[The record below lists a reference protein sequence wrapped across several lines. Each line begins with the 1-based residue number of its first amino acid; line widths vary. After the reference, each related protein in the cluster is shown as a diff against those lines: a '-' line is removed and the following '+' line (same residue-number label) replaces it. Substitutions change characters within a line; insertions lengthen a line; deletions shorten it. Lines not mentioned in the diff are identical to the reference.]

1 MLRDA
6 ESARQRDYG
15 TEEAMLQRA
24 REALLRF
31 ATDSTA
37 GYSNARFLRLHTTA
51 TLGELRTRTDA
62 MVDSLLTFLGEIG
75 SKHAC
80 AGSWSPERL
89 AATACFYHTCVDGA
103 QGTGSR
109 WRAHV
114 AGRPN
119 YTPGDRIEDLG
130 VLAVHVPRDCGAD
143 TPAAPRDQEECP
155 PLRRTPDAL
164 AKGRARPWRR
174 PWSSAS
180 YATKASV
187 RTRRSTGTPTCITA
201 AAASIASASRT

>member
-6 ESARQRDYG
+6 ESTRPRDYD

-24 REALLRF
+24 RDALFRF
-31 ATDSTA
+31 ATDSAA
-37 GYSNARFLRLHTTA
+37 GYSNARFLRLHTTS
-51 TLGELRTRTDA
+51 TLDELRTRTDA
-62 MVDSLLTFLGEIG
+62 MVDSLLAFLEEIG

-80 AGSWSPERL
+80 VDAWSPERL
-89 AATACFYHTCVDGA
+89 AAAACFQRKCVDGA
-103 QGTGSR
+103 KDTGSR

-114 AGRPN
+114 AGLPN

-143 TPAAPRDQEECP
+143 TPAAWRDQEGCP

-164 AKGRARPWRR
+164 AKARARPWRR

-187 RTRRSTGTPTCITA
+187 RTRRSTGTPTCSTA
-201 AAASIASASRT
+201 AAPSIASASRT